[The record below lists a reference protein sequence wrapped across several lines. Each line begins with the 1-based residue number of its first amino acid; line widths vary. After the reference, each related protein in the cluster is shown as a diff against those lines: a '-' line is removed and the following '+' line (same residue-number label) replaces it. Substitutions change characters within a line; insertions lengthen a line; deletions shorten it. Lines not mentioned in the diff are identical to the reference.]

1 MMDSQRQ
8 KTAIAFLLALFFLL
22 ISTSMLLGEKAPKMI
37 FEHESWD
44 FGRVN
49 QGEMLTHVF
58 SFSNEGNDALHINK
72 VRTSCGCT
80 AALVSEE
87 KVLPGKTGEIK
98 VDFNTQ
104 GYEGEVSKYIYVET
118 NDPQNPKKQLTVTAR
133 INVPP
138 RPRIDLDHYS
148 IDIGLILD
156 TEEIRAE
163 TKIKNR
169 GELELKVDCSHQDAT
184 FYRDG
189 KELSFPLRIPAG
201 KEEVV
206 EIKIP
211 PRQRKGLIREYVLI
225 KSNDPYRGT
234 LSLYL
239 SGYVVTKRQLKELFA
254 RYRDIID

>member
-1 MMDSQRQ
+1 MTDFQGQ
-8 KTAIAFLLALFFLL
+8 KTAKAFLLALFFFL
-22 ISTSMLLGEKAPKMI
+22 ISISTLLGEKAPKIM
-37 FEHESWD
+37 FKHESWD
-44 FGRVN
+44 FGRVD
-49 QGEMLTHVF
+49 QGKILTHVF
-58 SFSNEGNDALHINK
+58 PFSNDGDDTLHINR

-80 AALVSEE
+80 AALVSED

-118 NDPQNPKKQLTVTAR
+118 NDPQNPKKQLTITAR

-138 RPRIDLDHYS
+138 RPRIDLDRYS

-156 TEEIRAE
+156 TEEIRAK

-184 FYRDG
+184 FYREG
-189 KELSFPLRIPAG
+189 KEISFPLRIPAG
-201 KEEVV
+201 KEEEV

-211 PRQRKGLIREYVLI
+211 PRKKNGLIREYVLI

-239 SGYVVTKRQLKELFA
+239 SGYVVNKRQLKELFA
-254 RYRDIID
+254 KYRDIID

>member
-1 MMDSQRQ
+1 MMVSQKQ
-8 KTAIAFLLALFFLL
+8 KIERGFLFVLFFLV
-22 ISTSMLLGEKAPKMI
+22 ISATVLLGEKAPQIK
-37 FEHESWD
+37 FGHESWD

-49 QGEMLTHVF
+49 QGEILTHVF
-58 SFSNEGNDALHINK
+58 PFSNEGDDTLLINR

-87 KVLPGKTGEIK
+87 KVAPGKTGEIK
-98 VDFNTQ
+98 VDLSTQ

-118 NDPQNPKKQLTVTAR
+118 NDPRFPRKELTVKAR

-156 TEEIRAE
+156 TDEIVAKTMIR
-163 TKIKNR
+163 NR

-184 FYRDG
+184 FYQDG
-189 KELSFPLRIPAG
+189 KKLSIPLRIAAG
-201 KEEVV
+201 KEEEVL
-206 EIKIP
+206 IKIP
-211 PRQRKGLIREYVLI
+211 PRKRKGLIREYVLI
-225 KSNDPYRGT
+225 KSNDPSRGT

-239 SGYVVTKRQLKELFA
+239 SGYVVTKKQLKELFTK
-254 RYRDIID
+254 YKDIID

>member
-1 MMDSQRQ
+1 MMVSQRQ
-8 KTAIAFLLALFFLL
+8 KIVRGLIFVLFILV
-22 ISTSMLLGEKAPKMI
+22 ISTTMLLGEKTPKI
-37 FEHESWD
+37 KFGHESWD

-58 SFSNEGNDALHINK
+58 PFSNEGDDTLHINR

-80 AALVSEE
+80 AVLVSEE
-87 KVLPGKTGEIK
+87 KVAPGKTGEIK

-118 NDPQNPKKQLTVTAR
+118 DDPQSPRKQLTVKAR

-156 TEEIRAE
+156 TDEIQA
-163 TKIKNR
+163 KIMIRNR

-184 FYRDG
+184 FYQDG
-189 KELSFPLRIPAG
+189 KKLSFPLRIPAG
-201 KEEVV
+201 KEEEVL
-206 EIKIP
+206 IKIS
-211 PRQRKGLIREYVLI
+211 PRKRKGLIREYVLI

-239 SGYVVTKRQLKELFA
+239 SGYVVTKGQLKELFA
-254 RYRDIID
+254 KYKNIID

>member
-1 MMDSQRQ
+1 MTRSQRQ
-8 KTAIAFLLALFFLL
+8 KIEKGFLFVLFFLV
-22 ISTSMLLGEKAPKMI
+22 ISTCMILGEKAPKI
-37 FEHESWD
+37 KFEHESWD

-58 SFSNEGNDALHINK
+58 PFSNEGDDTLHINR
-72 VRTSCGCT
+72 VWTSCGCT

-87 KVLPGKTGEIK
+87 KVAPGKTGEIK

-104 GYEGEVSKYIYVET
+104 GYEGEVSKYIYVES
-118 NDPQNPKKQLTVTAR
+118 NDPRYPRKQLTVKAR

-148 IDIGLILD
+148 MDIGLILD
-156 TEEIRAE
+156 TEGIQAE
-163 TKIKNR
+163 TKIRNR

-184 FYRDG
+184 FYQDG
-189 KELSFPLRIPAG
+189 KKLSFPLRIPAG
-201 KEEVV
+201 KEEEV

-211 PRQRKGLIREYVLI
+211 SRQRKGLIREYVLI

-239 SGYVVTKRQLKELFA
+239 SGYVVTKKQLKELFA
-254 RYRDIID
+254 KYKDIID

>member
-1 MMDSQRQ
+1 MTDYQRQ
-8 KTAIAFLLALFFLL
+8 KTEKAFLLALLFLL
-22 ISTSMLLGEKAPKMI
+22 ISTSTLLGEKAPKMI

-58 SFSNEGNDALHINK
+58 PFSNEGNDALHINR

-156 TEEIRAE
+156 TEEIRAK
-163 TKIKNR
+163 TKIRNK

-189 KELSFPLRIPAG
+189 KELTFPLRIPAG
-201 KEEVV
+201 KEEEV

-211 PRQRKGLIREYVLI
+211 PRQKNGLIREYVLI

>member
-1 MMDSQRQ
+1 MTDSQR
-8 KTAIAFLLALFFLL
+8 KEKAIAFLFALFFLL
-22 ISTSMLLGEKAPKMI
+22 ISSRALLGGKAPKMI

-58 SFSNEGNDALHINK
+58 PFSNKGDDTLLINR

-80 AALVSEE
+80 AVLVSE
-87 KVLPGKTGEIK
+87 KKIAPGKTGDIK

-118 NDPQNPKKQLTVTAR
+118 NDPQDPKKQLTVTAR

-148 IDIGLILD
+148 IDIGLLLD
-156 TEEIRAE
+156 TEEIRA
-163 TKIKNR
+163 KIKVRNR
-169 GELELKVDCSHQDAT
+169 GELELKAECSHQDAT
-184 FYRDG
+184 FYQDG

-201 KEEVV
+201 KEEEM

-211 PRQRKGLIREYVLI
+211 PRQRKGLIREYILI

-254 RYRDIID
+254 RYKDIID